1 MKNRTLFFGV
11 VLALVIAIAGFLLFL
26 NRAANPA
33 PAAETIVRV
42 DDHPLYVMHL
52 AGDYGFKEFLKKG
65 VTPQRTSSAAIQT
78 SPWACTVFGALN
90 AEWDKLLGRNFD
102 WDKHPALLLFT
113 DSPEG
118 YASVSMVDIF
128 YLGFTGQGEIPSS
141 ERERLRQAAYMPFDG
156 MNEKGLAV
164 GMMAVS
170 DVKPDYDPGK
180 VTLSSLNLIRL
191 MLDYAQNVDEALAL
205 LQNYNVDFSGGPTI
219 HYLIADKSGHSAM
232 VEYQDAQTSKG
243 GVLILRNDQPWQVS
257 TNFQFALEK
266 PQGANSSCWRYNRV
280 YQTLAQANGKLTQSE
295 ALTLLQNVSQDS
307 TQWSVTYNLTQGTIQ
322 LVMDRHYD
330 QVKTFSVRE

>member
-1 MKNRTLFFGV
+1 MKNRTLFL
-11 VLALVIAIAGFLLFL
+11 VLVLTLVAVAVGSLLFL
-26 NRAANPA
+26 DRAASPTSDI
-33 PAAETIVRV
+33 ETIARL

-52 AGDYGFKEFLKKG
+52 DGDYGFKEFLKKG
-65 VTPQRTSSAAIQT
+65 TRSRPTSFAPIQA

-90 AEWDKLLGRNFD
+90 VEGDKLLGRNFD

-113 DSPEG
+113 DSSDG

-128 YLGFTGQGEIPSS
+128 YLGFTGQGEIPIS

-170 DVKPDYDPGK
+170 DLKPDYDPGK

-191 MLDYAQNVDEALAL
+191 MLDYAQNVEEALAL
-205 LQNYNVDFSGGPTI
+205 LQNYNVDFVGGPVI
-219 HYLIADKSGHSAM
+219 HYLIADKSGHSAI
-232 VEYQDAQTSKG
+232 VEYQDTQSSKG
-243 GVLILRNDQPWQVS
+243 GVLILRNDQSWQVS
-257 TNFQFALEK
+257 TNFMFSLEK
-266 PQGANSSCWRYNRV
+266 PQGANSSCWRYNRA
-280 YQTLAQANGKLTQSE
+280 YQTLAQANGKLTPGQ
-295 ALTLLQNVSQDS
+295 AMTLLQQVSQDS

-322 LVMDRHYD
+322 LAVDKHYD
-330 QVKTFSVRE
+330 QVKTFSIRE

>member
-1 MKNRTLFFGV
+1 MKNRFRF
-11 VLALVIAIAGFLLFL
+11 LALVLVLVAAGTGLFLFL
-26 NRAANPA
+26 NRAASPA
-33 PAAETIVRV
+33 RDSQTIARV

-52 AGDYGFKEFLKKG
+52 DGDYGFKEFLKKG
-65 VTPQRTSSAAIQT
+65 TQPGHSSLAPIQA
-78 SPWACTVFGALN
+78 SPWGCTVFGALN
-90 AEWDKLLGRNFD
+90 AGGERILGRNFD
-102 WDKHPALLLFT
+102 WDNHPALLLFT
-113 DSPEG
+113 DSPDG

-128 YLGFTGQGEIPSS
+128 YLGFTGQGEIPLS

-170 DVKPDYDPGK
+170 DLKPDYDQGK

-205 LQNYNVDFSGGPTI
+205 IQNYNVEFSGGPVI
-219 HYLIADKSGHSAM
+219 HYLIADKSGHSAI
-232 VEYQDAQTSKG
+232 VEYQDTQSSKG
-243 GVLILRNDQPWQVS
+243 GVLILRNDRPWQVS
-257 TNFQFALEK
+257 TNFRFSLEK
-266 PQGANSSCWRYNRV
+266 PQGANSSCWRYNRA
-280 YQTLAQANGKLTQSE
+280 YQTLEQSNGKLVPSQ
-295 ALTLLQNVSQDS
+295 AMTLLQQVSQDS
-307 TQWSVTYNLTQGTIQ
+307 TQWSVTYNLTQGNLE